1 MQWIIVLL
9 CASLVPQACLSAT
22 TQPEQVHLSLTGKP
36 SEMCISWVTWDE
48 TESSSVLYGII
59 PSKLNR
65 RTNGTL
71 DHYYLPFYESPA
83 LHSATLTG
91 LAPAT
96 RYFYKVGDEFGGW
109 SNIFHFDTEDLAPV
123 TTSNPL
129 RIAIIADEG
138 SAPNSQM
145 VFDALTKAD
154 NRLHFD
160 FLVLSGDLSY
170 ANGIQKYWDIW
181 GRMIEP
187 LASHFPWM
195 FSPGNH
201 EAISLFIPY
210 NYRFTM
216 PQNGDDNLYHSFN
229 YRNVHVLVLNSE
241 SLNEFHWSKMYQW
254 AAADLEAVDRSVT
267 PWVFA
272 AFHHPWYCSN
282 SKHTDS
288 AWFMKDEY
296 EDLFHQYDVDIVL
309 QGHVHAYERTHPVYK
324 WNVTPGTTIYTTN
337 GHAGNSEGLY
347 MDWDEPAP
355 AWSAYRESVYGFS
368 TIEIFNAT
376 HLHWQMLR
384 GNDSVVR
391 DDYWLIK
398 NVHL

>member
-1 MQWIIVLL
+1 V
-9 CASLVPQACLSAT
+9 
-22 TQPEQVHLSLTGKP
+22 
-36 SEMCISWVTWDE
+36 SWVTWDSTASSTVMYGE
-48 TESSSVLYGII
+48 T
-59 PSKLNR
+59 PTALNLQA
-65 RTNGTL
+65 NGSY

-83 LHSATLTG
+83 LHSALLTR
-91 LAPAT
+91 LSLST
-96 RYFYKVGDEFGGW
+96 RYFYRVGDQYGGW
-109 SNIFHFDTEDLAPV
+109 SKIFHFDTVDNSPV
-123 TTSNPL
+123 VPTNTL

-138 SAPNSQM
+138 SSTDSQM
-145 VFDALTKAD
+145 VFNALTKAD
-154 NRLHFD
+154 NRMNFN

-195 FSPGNH
+195 MAPGNH

-216 PQNGDDNLYHSFN
+216 PQNGYDNLYYSFN
-229 YRNVHVLVLNSE
+229 YRNVHVIILNSE
-241 SLNEFHWSKMYQW
+241 SINEFHWSTMYEW
-254 AAADLEAVDRSVT
+254 TKSDLRAVNRKVT

-282 SKHTDS
+282 SAHSDS

-296 EDLFHQYDVDIVL
+296 EKVFNDYHVDIVL
-309 QGHVHAYERTHPVYK
+309 QGHVHAYERTTPVYNWK
-324 WNVTPGTTIYTTN
+324 VAEGSPIYITN

-347 MDWDEPAP
+347 YSWDKPAP

-368 TIEIFNAT
+368 TIEIFNST

-384 GNDSVVR
+384 GNDSAVR

-398 NVHL
+398 NP